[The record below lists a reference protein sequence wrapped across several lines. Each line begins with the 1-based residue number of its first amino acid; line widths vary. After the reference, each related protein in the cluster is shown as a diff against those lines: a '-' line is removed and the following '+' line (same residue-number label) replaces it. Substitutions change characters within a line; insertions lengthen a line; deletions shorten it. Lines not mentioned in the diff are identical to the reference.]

1 MQTLRTLPT
10 VLLSG
15 AIAALTAFPALAQI
29 QYTSDGFRDGVT
41 NGIVGNGAAPGFEL
55 FGAGHVQQGNR
66 LIVGISSHMPFGGF
80 SSTGVQGGSIT
91 WGDLFLNFSP
101 DDDFETALAAGKVYG
116 VRFNPFND
124 SPVALGVYQV
134 TGTASVASVNQGFAS
149 VNAYIN
155 HVTAAGQTPYFG
167 TTVTDSSFNYLN
179 RTKSN
184 NVIASGHLLSTDVE
198 YIQDL
203 TTLGFAS
210 DFGFGDNLA
219 QTGAYTHGLSFSL
232 DSLPGGRFLAHF
244 WAECI
249 NDGMAFRG
257 ELQAV
262 PEPSMLLGFASLG
275 MLALATGKRRPS

>member
-1 MQTLRTLPT
+1 MQTLPPLPT
-10 VLLSG
+10 VLISG
-15 AIAALTAFPALAQI
+15 AMAALTALPALAQV

-41 NGIVGNGAAPGFEL
+41 NGIVGKGATPGFEL
-55 FGAGHVQQGNR
+55 LGTGYMQQGNR

-80 SSTGVQGGSIT
+80 SSREVQGGAIT
-91 WGDLFLNFSP
+91 WGDLFLNVSP
-101 DDDFETALAAGKVYG
+101 DDDFETALAAGNVYG

-124 SPVALGVYQV
+124 SPVAMGVYQV
-134 TGTASVASVNQGFAS
+134 TGTASVTDVNQGFAS

-167 TTVTDSSFNYLN
+167 TTVMDSSFNDLN
-179 RTKSN
+179 RSKSD

-219 QTGAYTHGLSFSL
+219 QAGAYTYGLSFSL
-232 DSLPGGRFLAHF
+232 DSLPGGRFLAHL

-249 NDGMAFRG
+249 NDGTAFEG
-257 ELQAV
+257 EIKSV
-262 PEPSMLLGFASLG
+262 PEPSMLVGFATLG
-275 MLALATGKRRPS
+275 LIALAKGKRRQA